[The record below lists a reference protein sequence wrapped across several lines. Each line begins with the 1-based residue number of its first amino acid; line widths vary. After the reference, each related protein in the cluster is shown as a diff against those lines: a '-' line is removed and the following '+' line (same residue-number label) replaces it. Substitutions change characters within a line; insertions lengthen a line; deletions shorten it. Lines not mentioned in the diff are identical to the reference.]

1 MVARFQQI
9 YCVQQTYR
17 GFIAALSGEYWA
29 RLWPKLRLPPE
40 LYRVTCLS
48 RLIALPKSDGA
59 SIALAVLRDI
69 YGNPSR
75 LVSLQ

>member
-29 RLWPKLRLPPE
+29 RLWPKLRSVGRKSRNLKKAEGAIFSGTNLLLP
-40 LYRVTCLS
+40 RV
-48 RLIALPKSDGA
+48 
-59 SIALAVLRDI
+59 
-69 YGNPSR
+69 
-75 LVSLQ
+75 

>member
-29 RLWPKLRLPPE
+29 RLWTKVEGHRRSFIEARRVAENIAKLPE
-40 LYRVTCLS
+40 L
-48 RLIALPKSDGA
+48 DGP
-59 SIALAVLRDI
+59 
-69 YGNPSR
+69 G
-75 LVSLQ
+75 QQ